1 MRVDLTRLKEV
12 LGPDPEKLLTEE
24 LRADALAIDALAKG
38 RSATLGLRS
47 ADIDTGDHVLIVEGD
62 MKSFVIDER
71 RFSPLPSANDKVKV
85 FTKITPTS
93 RRGTEVVVVLDERAV
108 VFASPAEADAV
119 LRVVR
124 DGADD
129 DRGKPAA
136 EGLMS
141 FDMRPRRLPTIVQ
154 RRAPSVAH
162 LLSQVQRIRGMVSV
176 ESESL
181 LVRLEVIGKSEGAVE
196 RLGRFLSA
204 FRDEA
209 DPSGAS
215 ALLKTLKLE
224 PLGATL
230 AIRLEIPAIMVVAAL
245 KSR

>member
-1 MRVDLTRLKEV
+1 VRVDLTRLKEV